1 MRKSL
6 LVPAIVVG
14 LLIVLTSPASTKQN
28 EMVELGKLPGTTGW
42 TDEGPTLTMLYFFD
56 CSER

>member
-14 LLIVLTSPASTKQN
+14 LLIVLTSQLNKQN
-28 EMVELGKLPGTTGW
+28 ELVELGKLPGTTGW